1 MNVQNSFK
9 VFTISALAALFLSAC
24 TDQEVAKSDQPA
36 AAPQVSVAQVVAER
50 ITEWDEFT
58 GRLQAPQTVEL
69 RPRVSGYVEQILFNE
84 GALVKAGDVLFTIDA
99 RPFVAEVARL
109 KAELQS
115 AQSAA
120 ELAEVEYN
128 RAKRLLAQRAVSGEA
143 LDNRKARKLQ
153 TASAVSAV
161 KAALERAE
169 LDVSYT
175 RVTAPISGRV
185 SYAKVTA
192 GNHVTA
198 GQTQLTSL
206 VSTDNMYAYFD
217 VDEQTY
223 LKYVRLQ
230 QEGKRADT
238 RNAQANPVY
247 MALADSNNFSY
258 TGHIDFVDNRIDP
271 TTGTMRLRA
280 SFPNQNN
287 QLLPGLFAKLRLA
300 GSATYDGV
308 LIDEKSIGTDL
319 GNKFVLVVNAKNEL
333 EYRAIE
339 LGEKLNGLRIVNK
352 GLTSTDRIVVNG
364 LQRVRPNMQ
373 ITPQLV
379 EMATASQLTTL
390 KETQQAL
397 DQATSSLAATSD
409 IAANRS

>member
-36 AAPQVSVAQVVAER
+36 PAPQVSVAQVVSER

-69 RPRVSGYVEQILFNE
+69 IPRVSGYVDQVLFKA
-84 GALVKAGDVLFTIDA
+84 GALVKAGDVLFTIDE

-109 KAELQS
+109 QAELQS

-120 ELAEVEYN
+120 ELAELEFN
-128 RAKRLLAQRAVSGEA
+128 RAQRLFAQRAVSGES

-153 TASAVSAV
+153 TAATVSAL

-198 GQTQLTSL
+198 GLTQLTSL
-206 VSTDNMYAYFD
+206 VSTDKMYAYFD

-238 RNAQANPVY
+238 RNTQANPVY

-258 TGHIDFVDNRIDP
+258 IGHIDSVDNRIDP
-271 TTGTMRLRA
+271 TSGTMRLRA

-300 GSATYDGV
+300 GSATYDGI

>member
-24 TDQEVAKSDQPA
+24 TDQEVAKSEQPA

-69 RPRVSGYVEQILFNE
+69 IPRVSGYVEQILFNE
-84 GALVKAGDVLFTIDA
+84 GALVKAGEVLFTIDA
-99 RPFVAEVARL
+99 RPFEAEVARL
-109 KAELQS
+109 QAELQS

-120 ELAEVEYN
+120 ELADVEYN

-175 RVTAPISGRV
+175 RVTAPISGRM
-185 SYAKVTA
+185 SYAKVTV

-223 LKYVRLQ
+223 LKYLRLQ

-238 RNAQANPVY
+238 RNGQANPVY
-247 MALADSNNFSY
+247 LALADSNNFSY
-258 TGHIDFVDNRIDP
+258 IGHIDFVDNRIDP

-280 SFPNQNN
+280 SFSNQNN

-319 GNKFVLVVNAKNEL
+319 GNKFVLVVNAKNQL

-373 ITPQLV
+373 VTPQLV
-379 EMATASQLTTL
+379 EMATAAQLTTL

-397 DQATSSLAATSD
+397 DQATSSLAAPSD